1 MRTVLVTG
9 PIGGGKSAACRYLA
23 SKGIPVY
30 DSDSRTKALYGSVPG
45 LKALIEKEL
54 DIRFEE
60 LAIIFTDPER
70 KRRLED
76 IVYPLVAED
85 IRRWKS
91 GQDSEVV
98 AVESAN
104 ALGNPLFDGLFDS
117 VLLVT
122 APLET
127 RIARNPKAAS
137 RSSLQHFENVRADW
151 TVVNDGT
158 KEELYKKLD
167 TLAL

>member
-54 DIRFEE
+54 DIRFED

-137 RSSLQHFENVRADW
+137 RSFLQHFENVRADW

-158 KEELYKKLD
+158 IEELYKKLD